1 MWWIAMLDKTLIKFE
16 TNELKSLL
24 AAQYF
29 IDSKNIVI
37 VDRKKR
43 FSLMIALC
51 LKEKV
56 LIAAIMRLMWHE
68 V

>member
-1 MWWIAMLDKTLIKFE
+1 MFDKTLIKFE

-29 IDSKNIVI
+29 LIAKNIVI
-37 VDRKKR
+37 VDRKNDLV
-43 FSLMIALC
+43 LMIALC
-51 LKEKV
+51 LKGKV
-56 LIAAIMRLMWHE
+56 LIVAIMRLMWGE